1 MSAARPATA
10 AANPN
15 EVKAH
20 MKTIKQTLLL
30 TFCTLLASLAVA
42 PSAFALWETEAEGSL
57 LDATGNPVTQA
68 GDHPNF
74 YVRMNFSEEEDVEG
88 FLRPSGN
95 LKDSEVELPA
105 GMIGNPNVVPKCP
118 RSDLG
123 NNVFD
128 PMLCSKDSQVGE
140 LFLGVNFIGSP
151 YFYFPAT
158 AIYNLVPQKGN
169 PAQFGFN
176 INGVIGILTP
186 ELRNNGTY
194 RLNTSLRSA
203 SYAFALSAVGVELWG
218 VPADPSHDLTRGGAS
233 SQPRKP
239 FFTLPTR
246 CTQTPLAVDV
256 RTNSWQE
263 PDNWAVTSYDED
275 ESGNP
280 FTVDGC
286 DSLPF
291 APSLEVAPST
301 NVADAPTGL
310 DVNLEIPQN
319 EDPDGVAAA
328 HLRDARIVFPEGLS
342 VNPSSANG
350 LGACSPEQISL
361 DDNAV
366 PTCPDSSKI
375 GTVEVDTPL
384 VDHTLDGSAYLATQG
399 DNPFGSLLAI
409 YLTIVDPKTGTVI
422 KLPGRVDPDP
432 QTGRMTVSF
441 EQNPQV
447 PFQEL
452 RVSLFGGARASLRT
466 PLTCGSFTTTSTMT
480 PWSSPEGADASPSDS
495 FAIEQG
501 GGGSACVSDAGK
513 APNSPTFTAG
523 TVDPTAGAFTPFAL
537 KVSRADGTQEL
548 GAIDTTLPQG
558 LLGKLAGV
566 PYCPDGAL
574 AAASNRSGKA
584 EQASPSCP
592 AASRVGF
599 VTIGAGAGPTPLY
612 VQGQAY
618 LAGPYKGAPLSLA
631 VVTPAVAGPFDLGT
645 VVVRVALQV
654 DPGTTQ
660 IRAVSDPLPR
670 ILQGIPLDIR
680 SVALSVDRP
689 DFIRNP
695 TSCEP
700 SSVAGLVTTTLGQ
713 STGLSN
719 PFQVGDCAK
728 LAFKPKLKLNLK
740 GATKRSGFPALR
752 AELRAGGLQ
761 EANIA
766 SASVA
771 LPHAEFLAQQHIRT
785 VCTRVQ
791 FAANQCPAG
800 SIYGKA
806 TAFSPLLDQPLEGP
820 VYLRSSNNPLPDL
833 VAALR
838 GQIGVDLV
846 GRIDSVKGG
855 IRTTFDVV
863 PDAPVSKFVLQMQGG
878 KKGLLQNSRN
888 LCASVNR
895 AVAQFTAHNGRGAE
909 LRPVLGSGC
918 KKARKGGKKKGGGR
932 R

>member
-1 MSAARPATA
+1 MSAPSSATA

-15 EVKAH
+15 EVNAH
-20 MKTIKQTLLL
+20 MKRIKNTLLL
-30 TFCTLLASLAVA
+30 AFCSLLASLAAA
-42 PSAFALWETEAEGSL
+42 PSAFALWETEAKGSL
-57 LDATGNPVTQA
+57 LDGTGNPVTQA

-74 YVRMNFSEEEDVEG
+74 YVRMDFSEEIDVEG
-88 FLRPSGN
+88 FPRPTGN

-140 LFLGVNFIGSP
+140 LYLGTNFFGSP
-151 YFYFPAT
+151 YLYFPA
-158 AIYNLVPQKGN
+158 AALYNMVPQKGT

-203 SYAFALSAVGVELWG
+203 SYGFALSAVGVELWG
-218 VPADPSHDLTRGGAS
+218 VPADESNNDLRFGS
-233 SQPRKP
+233 STQPRKP

-246 CTQTPLAVDV
+246 CTDTPLQIDV

-263 PDNWAVTSYDED
+263 QDNWTITSYDED
-275 ESGNP
+275 EFGNE

-328 HLRDARIVFPEGLS
+328 HLRDAKIVFPEGLT
-342 VNPSSANG
+342 VNPASANG
-350 LGACSPEQISL
+350 LGACSPGQISL
-361 DDNAV
+361 DDNAL

-384 VDHTLDGSAYLATQG
+384 VDHTLGGSVYLATQN

-409 YLTIVDPKTGTVI
+409 YLSIVDKPTGTVI
-422 KLPGRVDPDP
+422 KLPGRVDTDP
-432 QTGRMTVSF
+432 RTGRMTATF

-452 RVSLFGGARASLRT
+452 RVSLFGGARASLKT
-466 PLTCGSFTTTSTMT
+466 PLTCGTHTTTSTMT

-501 GGGSACVSDAGK
+501 SGGGCVSDAGQ
-513 APNSPTFTAG
+513 APNSPAFTAG

-537 KVSRADGTQEL
+537 KISRGDGTQEL
-548 GAIDTTLPQG
+548 GAIDATLPKG

-566 PYCPDGAL
+566 PYCSEAAI
-574 AAASNRSGKA
+574 AAAGNRGGKE

-592 AASRVGF
+592 AASRVGS
-599 VTIGAGAGPTPLY
+599 VSVGAGAGPTPLY
-612 VQGQAY
+612 VEGQAY

-654 DPGTTQ
+654 DPVTTQ

-670 ILQGIPLDIR
+670 ILKGIPLDIR
-680 SVALSVDRP
+680 SVAMKVDRP
-689 DFIRNP
+689 EFIRNP

-700 SSVAGLVTTTLGQ
+700 TQVAGLVTTTLGQ
-713 STGLSN
+713 SAGVGN

-728 LAFKPKLKLNLK
+728 LAFKPKLKLSLK
-740 GATKRSGFPALR
+740 GGTQRSDFPALT
-752 AELRAGGLQ
+752 AVLRAGGLR

-766 SASVA
+766 SASVG
-771 LPHAEFLAQQHIRT
+771 LPRSEFLAQSHIRT

-791 FAANQCPAG
+791 FAADQCPAG
-800 SIYGKA
+800 SVYGKA
-806 TAFSPLLDQPLEGP
+806 KAFSPLLDKPIEGP
-820 VYLRSSNNPLPDL
+820 VYLRSSDNQLPDL

-838 GQIGVDLV
+838 GQINVELV
-846 GRIDSVKGG
+846 GRIDSVRGG

-878 KKGLLQNSRN
+878 KKGLLENSRN

-895 AVAQFTAHNGRGAE
+895 AVAQFTAHNGRAAE
-909 LRPVLGSGC
+909 LRPVLTSKC
-918 KKARKGGKKKGGGR
+918 KKRGKGGKKKGGNR